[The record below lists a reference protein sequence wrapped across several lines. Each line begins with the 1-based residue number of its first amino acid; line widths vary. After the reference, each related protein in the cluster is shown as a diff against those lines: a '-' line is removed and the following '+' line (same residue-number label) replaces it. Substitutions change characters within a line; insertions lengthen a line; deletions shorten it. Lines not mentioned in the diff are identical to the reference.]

1 MTKSYNAFII
11 KQVDN
16 IIKNLKEYYD
26 VVIINNKPVNKKYYI
41 YIDLDV
47 KIRRQYILTFVMC
60 LKHVLN
66 EESPKIKELSSYLDN
81 LVKICTRL
89 QMPIPWNL
97 PSGAFIKESY
107 LIFKEV
113 PIKAFTFL
121 KTRYTF
127 RTFIKGVYDLKKQK
141 RALMPNI
148 IHSLDAT
155 TIALLYKDW
164 QNIGCLYT
172 VHDCFATTANLVPLL
187 INSLKFVYIRL
198 YSDTDYLIQFDELVK
213 TNINKQF
220 GDKVY
225 NMKNNHVCILTQG
238 KDLVIQL
245 PDINKVLNLKG
256 YEKDK
261 INNLVKSSY
270 TII

>member
-1 MTKSYNAFII
+1 MNDLDKTLFNSYLPIQLDASCNGYQHLALLTKETKLFDKLNLDESTFDDTPKDFYKYIIEKTNKYVNNQIDILSNTVNLNETVSKLLSRLKVIEKIKFERSIVKTMMTKSYNAFII

-16 IIKNLKEYYD
+16 IIKNLKEYSD

-66 EESPKIKELSSYLDN
+66 EESPKIKELSSYLNN

-127 RTFIKGVYDLKKQK
+127 RTFIKGVYD
-141 RALMPNI
+141 
-148 IHSLDAT
+148 
-155 TIALLYKDW
+155 
-164 QNIGCLYT
+164 
-172 VHDCFATTANLVPLL
+172 
-187 INSLKFVYIRL
+187 
-198 YSDTDYLIQFDELVK
+198 
-213 TNINKQF
+213 
-220 GDKVY
+220 
-225 NMKNNHVCILTQG
+225 
-238 KDLVIQL
+238 
-245 PDINKVLNLKG
+245 
-256 YEKDK
+256 
-261 INNLVKSSY
+261 
-270 TII
+270 